1 MFEPKR
7 LHPVAVLSSILQ
19 TLKEAIIPLVV
30 LLFLGG
36 SSGKGIQLII
46 FSVIC
51 FFLIVFSVLSWIRLT
66 YWVENGELRIE
77 SGVFVRKKRYIRFER
92 IHSIDVSEGILQ
104 RIFGLAQLKVET
116 AGSNGGKPEAEL
128 TAITKRESNEIISI
142 FNEVKKA
149 GKRKL
154 ESDCVNEA
162 VTGKELTK
170 VEETDIDSASV
181 VFKQTF
187 PQLFLM
193 AATSGGVGVV
203 LSGAVAF
210 LAQFDELIPFKK
222 ISAEAERFIQ
232 SGILLI
238 ILTVFL
244 LFILAYLVA
253 TARIVLIYAYF
264 TVKKVEEELIISRGL
279 LEKRQLTI
287 PLKKIQGI
295 RIAENLIRQPLG
307 YASVYLEYAGGSASD
322 KDTVNTLL
330 FPLVKKEQLKE
341 KINQFVPGYELQT
354 ELKGLPKRSYVRYFF
369 RQLFIIIPIV
379 VATSWILWPWGLVSF
394 VLIPLAAIWAYLKFR
409 EVGWNISGNQLQLR
423 TRIVSKQTYIFQ
435 KNRLQVFDRRVSYF
449 QSRKQLSTI
458 AATVKSGAGPR
469 EGKVVDLEQKDAEF
483 MNDWFSYS
491 EFKKSEG

>member
-7 LHPVAVLSSILQ
+7 LHPVAVLSGILQ

-36 SSGKGIQLII
+36 SSGKGIQFII
-46 FSVIC
+46 FGVIC
-51 FFLIVFSVLSWIRLT
+51 FFLIVFSFLSWIRLT
-66 YWVENGELRIE
+66 YWVEDGELRIE

-104 RIFGLAQLKVET
+104 RIFGLAQLKIET

-128 TAITKRESNEIISI
+128 TAITKQESNEIIAI

-154 ESDCVNEA
+154 DSDRVNEA
-162 VTGKELTK
+162 DTGKELAK
-170 VEETDIDSASV
+170 EDEIDSASV

-193 AATSGGVGVV
+193 AATSGGIGVV
-203 LSGAVAF
+203 LSGAAAF
-210 LAQFDELIPFKK
+210 LSQFDELIPFKK
-222 ISAEAERFIQ
+222 ISAEAQQFIQ
-232 SGILLI
+232 SGILLM
-238 ILTVFL
+238 ILMVLF
-244 LFILAYLVA
+244 LFIVAYLVA

-264 TVKKVEEELIISRGL
+264 TAKKVEEELIISRGL

-295 RIAENLIRQPLG
+295 KIAENLIRQPLG

-322 KDTVNTLL
+322 KDTVNILL

-354 ELKGLPKRSYVRYFF
+354 ELKGLPKRSYIRYFF

-379 VATSWILWPWGLVSF
+379 VAASWILWPWGLASF
-394 VLIPLAAIWAYLKFR
+394 ALIPMAAAWAYLKFR
-409 EVGWNISGNQLQLR
+409 EVGWNINGNQLQLR

-449 QSRKQLSTI
+449 QRRKQLSTI

-469 EGKVVDLEQKDAEF
+469 EGKLVDLEQKDAKF

-491 EFKKSEG
+491 EHKKHP